1 MYIIL
6 LRIGHKV
13 KCGQHK
19 DRLARRCPFRCRRC
33 FRVEKV
39 IFLFFFFFSWIQ
51 SRGLVS
57 LYRIF
62 FSSSL
67 NSSLL
72 LKKKKEKLVLIASIQ
87 NTDYPR
93 VIMGVITVVRHDWE
107 CMNVQR
113 LDITSLH

>member
-72 LKKKKEKLVLIASIQ
+72 LKKKKEKLELI
-87 NTDYPR
+87 
-93 VIMGVITVVRHDWE
+93 
-107 CMNVQR
+107 
-113 LDITSLH
+113 